1 MKQRD
6 RKQSVKRE
14 MKPGMAPLFEFP
26 SGPHDVAGLLLTVHD
41 VARLLKV
48 PVSWV
53 YVRTR
58 DHSPDRIP
66 GYRLGKYWRFS
77 EAEVRAWLE
86 QHKS

>member
-6 RKQSVKRE
+6 RKQGLKRE
-14 MKPGMAPLFEFP
+14 MKPRTEPSSEFP
-26 SGPHDVAGLLLTVHD
+26 SGPQEEAGLLLTVHD
-41 VARLLKV
+41 VARLLRV

-53 YVRTR
+53 YARTR
-58 DHSPDRIP
+58 DHSVDRIP